1 MSPINFSVAK
11 EIISKLRD
19 TDNELFREEFDD
31 FMSQIS
37 RRIKDIITE
46 DKASLANIINTLKN
60 DSVSKSEDRQFL
72 IDMG

>member
-60 DSVSKSEDRQFL
+60 DAVSKSEDRQFL